1 MDAPLIITVREIIGM
16 VESFYSMRF
25 LSTLL
30 SMLVTPGFTL
40 LMLLI
45 LEIGLYKYFKAGVL
59 MFIQIV

>member
-1 MDAPLIITVREIIGM
+1 MITVREIVGM

-30 SMLVTPGFTL
+30 TMLVTPGFTR

-45 LEIGLYKYFKAGVL
+45 LEDGLYNFSKVVYLCSFK
-59 MFIQIV
+59 